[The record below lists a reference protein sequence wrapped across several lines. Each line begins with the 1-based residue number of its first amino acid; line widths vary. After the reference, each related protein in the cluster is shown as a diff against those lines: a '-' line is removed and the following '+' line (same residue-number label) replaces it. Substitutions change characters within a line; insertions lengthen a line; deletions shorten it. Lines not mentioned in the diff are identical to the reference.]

1 MSPSLLSGFA
11 CGVALSLQG
20 KPKKLHSFQCFRPNM
35 SVNVSESFRLR
46 CCSVRKAPPAF
57 EVTFSVLE
65 RILFNT
71 LIYNHVFSFD
81 RRNVV
86 TVSYSPANQIVT
98 HLSGEEMRLW
108 KNMRVTDVVCMSA
121 PCLADYVGQ
130 CGFGYDPWRCL
141 FQCGNFPASTKTL
154 ASKRLSCAQKHFPNM
169 NNRIQIYTC

>member
-1 MSPSLLSGFA
+1 
-11 CGVALSLQG
+11 
-20 KPKKLHSFQCFRPNM
+20 M

-81 RRNVV
+81 RRDVV

-108 KNMRVTDVVCMSA
+108 KKHAGD
-121 PCLADYVGQ
+121 
-130 CGFGYDPWRCL
+130 WRCVHVSTVPCRL
-141 FQCGNFPASTKTL
+141 CWPVRLWLWPMKMPVSMRQFPRFNKNTREQTTILCAKTFSKYEQSDPNIYVLISTCVFVVSTCVLSVEIVVSYPCGTQMG
-154 ASKRLSCAQKHFPNM
+154 R
-169 NNRIQIYTC
+169 